1 LEGDTVHK
9 KYKQGETDTYGLIGF
24 PLAHSFS
31 ADFFN
36 AKFQR
41 EGIAARYLNF
51 EIEDIQEIQ
60 NILLHHPRLRG
71 INVTIPHKESI
82 LQFLDEMTPVAKK
95 IGAVNAI
102 RVLRKQGRDD
112 SFRLLG
118 HNTDYVGF
126 KESISPLLDP
136 TLHRKALVLGT
147 GGASKAVVNAL
158 SDLGIEWKYVSRSP
172 GVGRFVYDDLTPQ
185 VISEYRVIVNAT
197 PVGTFPRVDRCPD
210 LSYEHLTPNHVLYD
224 LVYNP
229 ERTLFLEKGE
239 ERGAMIK
246 NGKEMLELQALAAWD
261 FWK

>member
-1 LEGDTVHK
+1 MHKK

-24 PLAHSFS
+24 PLTHSFS

-36 AKFQR
+36 DKFQR

-136 TLHRKALVLGT
+136 ALHRKALVLGT

-172 GVGRFVYDDLTPQ
+172 GVDRFVYDDLTPQ
-185 VISEYRVIVNAT
+185 VISEYRVIVNAS
-197 PVGTFPRVDRCPD
+197 PVGTYPHVDRCPD
-210 LSYEHLTPNHVLYD
+210 LLYEHLTPYHVLYD

-239 ERGAMIK
+239 ERGAAIK